1 MLAPIPVRLSIPF
14 PPSTNR
20 LWRHW
25 QGRTLISKEGRAY
38 RTAVGQVVAVARPE
52 PFGRTPVRLSIAAW
66 MPDSRRRDLDNL
78 LKATQ
83 DALGAARL
91 YEDDRQIVDL
101 RIRRAGLDRARPRLE
116 IQLEAA

>member
-1 MLAPIPVRLSIPF
+1 MIILTLPF

-38 RTAVGQVVAVARPE
+38 RMAVGRLVAVARPE
-52 PFGRTPVRLSIAAW
+52 PFGCHPVRMTIDAW
-66 MPDSRRRDLDNL
+66 MPDGRRRDLDNL
-78 LKATQ
+78 LKSTQ

-91 YEDDRQIVDL
+91 YEDDSQIVDL
-101 RIRRAGLDRARPRLE
+101 HIRRAGLDRARPRLE